1 MKKYFNLT
9 GFYPF
14 ERKQFED
21 FLNDMAKKG
30 YHLKSFN
37 SFFSEYE
44 ENNDEIYYHVAIKE
58 KKNMIFNEPCDE
70 SYMTFFEDN
79 GYHFIDKQGIFYVFA
94 TDKPC
99 EMYTDEQIDEEVIKK
114 QSINGFKNYIIS
126 LVIFLLLGG
135 FFGFLTLS
143 FDDLLST
150 ENILDFYFLRINI
163 IFIGCCRLFFIYYFM
178 KKEVH
183 YSYHLSLIRDYCL
196 TFVVMLLILGDKL
209 FTRNFIYLPLF
220 LLVLNFILAI
230 VICIYGYKKSNPVL
244 LQKYALFLFIMFVGL
259 GICGQ
264 MKKINN
270 KSSYIKPAFSLIQDY
285 QISNDSHSIV
295 IDYYEYQ
302 KENKT
307 IKYVNILDHQKSLDI
322 LNLYLQDHY
331 TKYQKHQIDGYLI
344 YQTPIS
350 TIIYKNNQFIEM
362 KKIENQQFKQFLIYL
377 NW

>member
-196 TFVVMLLILGDKL
+196 TFVVMLLIVGNEF

-220 LLVLNFILAI
+220 LLILSLILAI
-230 VICIYGYKKSNPVL
+230 VICIYGYKKKQS
-244 LQKYALFLFIMFVGL
+244 
-259 GICGQ
+259 
-264 MKKINN
+264 
-270 KSSYIKPAFSLIQDY
+270 
-285 QISNDSHSIV
+285 
-295 IDYYEYQ
+295 
-302 KENKT
+302 
-307 IKYVNILDHQKSLDI
+307 
-322 LNLYLQDHY
+322 
-331 TKYQKHQIDGYLI
+331 YLI
-344 YQTPIS
+344 TKICS
-350 TIIYKNNQFIEM
+350 FSFHHVCGFRNLWTNEKNQ
-362 KKIENQQFKQFLIYL
+362 
-377 NW
+377 

>member
-1 MKKYFNLT
+1 
-9 GFYPF
+9 
-14 ERKQFED
+14 
-21 FLNDMAKKG
+21 
-30 YHLKSFN
+30 
-37 SFFSEYE
+37 
-44 ENNDEIYYHVAIKE
+44 
-58 KKNMIFNEPCDE
+58 MIFNEPCDE
-70 SYMTFFEDN
+70 SYISFFEDN

-196 TFVVMLLILGDKL
+196 TFVVMLLIVGNEF

-220 LLVLNFILAI
+220 LLILSLILAI

-244 LQKYALFLFIMFVGL
+244 LQKYVLFLFIMFVGL

-270 KSSYIKPAFSLIQDY
+270 KSPYIKPAFSLFKI
-285 QISNDSHSIV
+285 
-295 IDYYEYQ
+295 
-302 KENKT
+302 
-307 IKYVNILDHQKSLDI
+307 IK
-322 LNLYLQDHY
+322 
-331 TKYQKHQIDGYLI
+331 
-344 YQTPIS
+344 
-350 TIIYKNNQFIEM
+350 
-362 KKIENQQFKQFLIYL
+362 
-377 NW
+377 